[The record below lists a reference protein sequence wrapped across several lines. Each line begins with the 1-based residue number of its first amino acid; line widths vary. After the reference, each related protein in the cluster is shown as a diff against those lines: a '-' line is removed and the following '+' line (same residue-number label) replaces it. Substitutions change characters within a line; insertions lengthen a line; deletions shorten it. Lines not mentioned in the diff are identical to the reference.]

1 MQTSG
6 GMRREIVKSYRR
18 RMGRAKRNPSPHA
31 PALVGLALM
40 GFAFALPI
48 LPGRHDAER
57 ILARPAEAAGRPTR
71 RAEAAVRT
79 TSQAMEPGS
88 RAPVTARPALISGS
102 RISLW

>member
-6 GMRREIVKSYRR
+6 GMRREIVKSYLR

-31 PALVGLALM
+31 PALAGLALM

-48 LPGRHDAER
+48 LPDGMMRRDSCPSRRGRRTADAKGGG
-57 ILARPAEAAGRPTR
+57 GRPDHVPGHGTR
-71 RAEAAVRT
+71 I
-79 TSQAMEPGS
+79 PG
-88 RAPVTARPALISGS
+88 PVTARPALISGS